1 MLEEK
6 SPVFKHLSRFKKINK
21 IQNDAI
27 WRQYQIK
34 LDTKHFIYKIAKAQE
49 IHFSNGE
56 KEIRKVIVLE
66 ATDKD
71 TKVKFHYELDAE
83 PNVHVLFIG
92 NKNPQRPAGFYKTK
106 KSMIRFRD
114 WTLEEN
120 GRDAAWGRSL
130 ASQYPARLD
139 KRRYPQFDGD
149 WRRANANIYDVNG
162 NVSKYFDKLSGFYM
176 RTGLWIPV
184 EWKNYSKEGLK
195 ILMPTKRKF
204 WELKAEAPEYLEEVF
219 KFAKNN
225 YENQYK

>member
-1 MLEEK
+1 MYD
-6 SPVFKHLSRFKKINK
+6 SRPPVFKYLSRYKKINK
-21 IQNDAI
+21 MQCDAI
-27 WRQYQIK
+27 WRQHGVK
-34 LDTKHFIYKIAKAQE
+34 LDVRHFSYKLARAQE
-49 IHFSNGE
+49 VHFPDGN
-56 KEIRKVIVLE
+56 KEVRKVIVLE
-66 ATDKD
+66 ATDKE
-71 TKVKFHYELDAE
+71 TGVKFQYELDGE

-106 KSMIRFRD
+106 KSMVRFRD

-162 NVSKYFDKLSGFYM
+162 NLSKFMDKLSGFYM
-176 RTGLWIPV
+176 RTGLWFPV
-184 EWKNYSKEGLK
+184 EWENYSTEGLK

-204 WELKAEAPEYLEEVF
+204 WQLKQEAPEYILEIF
-219 KFAKNN
+219 KYAKKD